1 MKNAKKPSKNT
12 TFSYISHDIKS
23 IFSNPTA
30 VLVLAALAILPS
42 FYARFNILSS
52 RDPYG
57 NTDHIK
63 IAVAS
68 EDEWTTT
75 FGKTINIGENV
86 LTNLQ
91 DNTKMGRIFVDAKK
105 AADGVRVGD
114 YYASIVFPKTFSKD
128 MLSFLDDNPKKP
140 TIVYTVNEKIN
151 AIVPKITQKG
161 VEWVEAQIESSL
173 LWAINEEIFKKA
185 NKSGEKLAS
194 LKKNIQ
200 KSRTLLNKIAPQMDD
215 LHNKVIRVKKG
226 ADKWLIATQKIREN
240 LPELEKSL
248 TTITRIAGN
257 AQNIQK
263 TIKPIIEK
271 VPTIVQK
278 QIALLDGIF
287 SKGIKIAENGADITN
302 TSADVLIPKIE
313 TIQKRLLF
321 GQKIVES
328 LWNTRKF
335 LDELSGKDGT
345 FAPFIKANNR
355 LLQNIKQYYNLLE
368 KAKNTL
374 KKWWK
379 LSSDMIQKLNNFSN
393 TIHADYLKLKKLT
406 NTVQPKLATVRE
418 KLSTILSDVAT
429 KSKNLQGEIPR
440 IKKVLET
447 VEDATKKGNYN
458 VQKVLNNRWKIEN
471 GVKKMQE
478 FSRVVSDDK
487 IDALLHLLWLNPTK
501 EKNFFE
507 NLIKVD
513 DTHLFPIPNY
523 GSAISPFFTVLAL
536 WVGGLL
542 AVSLLSVHPTN
553 AIENNDYRRGYLTR
567 LLLFVVIGIMQAI
580 ILSLGNIYF
589 LGVYVAEPR
598 LLVLLC
604 SMIAIVFQTLIFSF
618 VYLLGNIGKVVGI
631 LLLVLQLSAAGGT
644 FPVELTKSYFVQIN
658 PYLPFTYAI
667 NAVREAVG
675 WVVPEIL
682 THNIRIIVSIG
693 AGVLIGALLLAP
705 YLAKIAMKF
714 DKKTHDID
722 AFH

>member
-1 MKNAKKPSKNT
+1 MKTTKNT
-12 TFSYISHDIKS
+12 VFSYISHDIKS

-57 NTDHIK
+57 STSHIK

-68 EDEWTTT
+68 EDEWATK

-86 LTNLQ
+86 LTNLK
-91 DNTKMGRIFVDAKK
+91 DNTQMGRVFVDTKK
-105 AADGVRVGD
+105 ATDGVRIGD
-114 YYASIVFPKTFSKD
+114 YYASIVFPKTFSSD
-128 MLSFLDDNPKKP
+128 MLSFLDDNPTKP
-140 TIVYTVNEKIN
+140 TIQYTVNEKIN

-194 LKKNIQ
+194 LKKSIQ
-200 KSRTLLNKIAPQMDD
+200 KTRTLLNKISPQMDD
-215 LHNKVIRVKKG
+215 LHSKVIRVKQG
-226 ADKWLIATQKIREN
+226 ADKWFIATQKIREH
-240 LPELEKSL
+240 LPELETSL
-248 TTITRIAGN
+248 ATISRIAGN

-302 TSADVLIPKIE
+302 TSADVLVPKIE
-313 TIQKRLLF
+313 AIQKRLLF
-321 GQKIVES
+321 GQKIVAS

-335 LDELSGKDGT
+335 LDELSGNSGT
-345 FAPFIKANNR
+345 FAPFIEANER
-355 LLQNIKQYYNLLE
+355 LLQNIKNYNNLLE

-379 LSSDMIQKLNNFSN
+379 LSSAMVQKMNNLSD
-393 TIHADYLKLKKLT
+393 TIHADYRKLKKLT
-406 NTVQPKLATVRE
+406 NTVQPKLATIRK

-429 KSKNLQGEIPR
+429 KSTNLQGEIPR
-440 IKKVLET
+440 IKKVLQT
-447 VEDATKKGNYN
+447 VEDATKKGNDS
-458 VQKVLNNRWKIEN
+458 VEKVLNNRWKIEN
-471 GVKKMQE
+471 GVKKMQA
-478 FSRVVSDDK
+478 FSRAISDDK

-501 EKNFFE
+501 EKNFFKSV
-507 NLIKVD
+507 IQID
-513 DTHLFPIPNY
+513 DTHLFSIPNY

-542 AVSLLSVHPTN
+542 AVSLLSAHPTS
-553 AIENNDYRRGYLTR
+553 AIENNDYRRWYLTR
-567 LLLFVVIGIMQAI
+567 LPLFVIIGIIQAI
-580 ILSLGNIYF
+580 ILSLGNIYL
-589 LGVYVAEPR
+589 LGVYVAEPWV
-598 LLVLLC
+598 LVLLC
-604 SMIAIVFQTLIFSF
+604 VMIAIVFQTLIFSF
-618 VYLLGNIGKVVGI
+618 VYLLWNVGKVVGI

-667 NAVREAVG
+667 NAVREAVW

-682 THNIRIIVSIG
+682 SYNIRTVIGIGTGTLIV
-693 AGVLIGALLLAP
+693 ALLLSP
-705 YLAKIAMKF
+705 YLAKIAISF